1 MDGARS
7 ELAIETRDLTLRYPG
22 GAGVEAVALAV
33 ARGEIFGFLG
43 ENGAGKTTTIRMLL
57 DLLRPDRGEARV
69 LGVPVRA
76 GGGELR
82 RRLGYLPGDLEL
94 PAGLTGEGALELFAA
109 LQRRAPVRRDE
120 VLDRLGFPRH
130 ALRRKVK
137 HYSTGM
143 RQMVGLACALQHD
156 PELLLLD
163 EPTTGLDPLVRDC
176 VLTLLRE
183 ARARGQT
190 VFLSS
195 HVLDEVERLCDRVAI
210 IHRGTLRRVATVAE
224 LRFSG
229 RRRVTLR
236 YADGRVER
244 FESDEAAPALLARLR
259 ALADGSALQDLEIR
273 AGALDEIFRAIVA
286 GDAAGG
292 GP

>member
-1 MDGARS
+1 MSDP
-7 ELAIETRDLTLRYPG
+7 AIETRDLTLRYAG
-22 GAGVEAVALAV
+22 GAGIDSVGLSVE
-33 ARGEIFGFLG
+33 RGEIFGFLG
-43 ENGAGKTTTIRMLL
+43 ENGAGKTTTIRIVL

-69 LGVPVRA
+69 LGVPVRS

-82 RRLGYLPGDLEL
+82 RRIGFLPGELEF
-94 PAGLTGEGALELFAA
+94 PAGLTGEGALALFAA
-109 LQRRAPVRRDE
+109 LQRRPAPRRDE
-120 VLDRLGFPRH
+120 ILDRLGFPRH
-130 ALRRKVK
+130 ALRRPVK

-143 RQMVGLACALQHD
+143 RQMIGIACAMQHD

-163 EPTTGLDPLVRDC
+163 EPTTGLDPLVRDR

-224 LRFSG
+224 LRFAG

-236 YADGRVER
+236 FADGRLES
-244 FESDEAAPALLARLR
+244 FESDEEAPALLARLR
-259 ALADGSALQDLEIR
+259 AVADGGALQDVEIR

-286 GDAAGG
+286 ADAHGAA
-292 GP
+292 P